1 LEPDPDQVRVVLE
14 TRHGLL
20 VERLVEAGFVVVPV
34 NPDLIAR
41 RRGPANKKDDVE
53 DARIACLLALDRF
66 QPLRPLI
73 PHGELAAELRLLGRD
88 DERACQDER
97 RLLNRLRA
105 DLLAVFPAAMEIAG
119 PDMGAPT
126 FLRMLQRWPTA
137 TALAA
142 TSRQDL
148 VAFARA
154 AHSGYPERFADR
166 VHQALG
172 REHLTARQT
181 LAQAKVDT
189 IQLMVAQLL
198 LIGAQ
203 RRTWERR
210 MGQLLVGAPR
220 RRGGTLPSQTERDQ
234 SQALP
239 GKDYYDSQRDRGKDH
254 HAALRAHGNRWLEIL
269 WHCLQRQV
277 PYDEAVHLANRTR
290 ALHPAA

>member
-1 LEPDPDQVRVVLE
+1 M
-14 TRHGLL
+14 
-20 VERLVEAGFVVVPV
+20 VVPV

-41 RRGPANKKDDVE
+41 RRGPAKKKDDVE

-66 QPLRPLI
+66 APLRPLI

-105 DLLAVFPAAMEIAG
+105 DLLAVFPAAVQIAG

-137 TALAA
+137 TALAS
-142 TSRQDL
+142 TSRQEL

-166 VHQALG
+166 VGQALD
-172 REHLTARQT
+172 REYLTARPT

-189 IQLMVAQLL
+189 IQLMVAPAVAHRRPASNL
-198 LIGAQ
+198 GAAHGPAAAG
-203 RRTWERR
+203 RTPT
-210 MGQLLVGAPR
+210 PR
-220 RRGGTLPSQTERDQ
+220 RRP
-234 SQALP
+234 AIP
-239 GKDYYDSQRDRGKDH
+239 G
-254 HAALRAHGNRWLEIL
+254 
-269 WHCLQRQV
+269 
-277 PYDEAVHLANRTR
+277 RTR
-290 ALHPAA
+290 PGPGAAWRRDLPQLPRPG